1 MASLDDIYAARKP
14 AAPAAQAGPLDL
26 HQELLA
32 QYAKAKDMLETAEL
46 SDEPLNHRVAA
57 LNAISSCI
65 SSMVKLQ
72 SDLHTLEEIKKI
84 ENALIDTLKAMPEVR
99 EKFLNFYKG
108 ALKI

>member
-1 MASLDDIYAARKP
+1 MPSLDDLYAARK
-14 AAPAAQAGPLDL
+14 AAPAPAQTGPLDL

-65 SSMVKLQ
+65 GSLVKLQ

-84 ENALIDTLKAMPEVR
+84 EVALTQSLKKFPELQQD
-99 EKFLNFYKG
+99 FLETYKG
-108 ALKI
+108 ALSL